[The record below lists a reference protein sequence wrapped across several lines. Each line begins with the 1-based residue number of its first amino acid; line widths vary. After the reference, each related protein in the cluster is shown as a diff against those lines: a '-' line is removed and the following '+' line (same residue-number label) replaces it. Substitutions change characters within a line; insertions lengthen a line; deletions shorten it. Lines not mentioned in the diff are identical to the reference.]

1 MILKNKVQIPILLIY
16 KIMALI
22 CGYGLW
28 VTIAKT
34 QLVQQTIRVPVAFY
48 NLPKNYVV
56 DGPETTKVKISGT
69 RQVLYN
75 LNPADLV
82 THIDLANT
90 NLGQTNLDPANLN
103 QNSSKITEQEI
114 SLINQQ
120 LLLPANI
127 RLVEYETDIL
137 KLKFKPALK
146 GPSHEPQT

>member
-1 MILKNKVQIPILLIY
+1 
-16 KIMALI
+16 MALI

-34 QLVQQTIRVPVAFY
+34 QLVQQTIRVPIAFY
-48 NLPKNYVV
+48 NSPKNYSV
-56 DGPETTKVKISGT
+56 DGPESTRVKISGT
-69 RQVLYN
+69 RQQLYN

-90 NLGQTNLDPANLN
+90 NLNQANLSENNLDLANLN

-114 SLINQQ
+114 TLTNQQ

-127 RLVEYETDIL
+127 RLVEYENDIL
-137 KLKFKPALK
+137 KLKFKPTLK
-146 GPSHEPQT
+146 GPSHETQT

>member
-28 VTIAKT
+28 ITIAKT
-34 QLVQQTIRVPVAFY
+34 QLVQQTIRVPIAFY
-48 NLPKNYVV
+48 NLPKNYSVE
-56 DGPETTKVKISGT
+56 GPETTRVKISGP

-90 NLGQTNLDPANLN
+90 NLN
-103 QNSSKITEQEI
+103 QNNLETTQNIT
-114 SLINQQ
+114 LTNQQ

-127 RLVEYETDIL
+127 RLIEYETDIL
-137 KLKFKPALK
+137 KLKFKPDVRPELK
-146 GPSHEPQT
+146 GLTHEPQT